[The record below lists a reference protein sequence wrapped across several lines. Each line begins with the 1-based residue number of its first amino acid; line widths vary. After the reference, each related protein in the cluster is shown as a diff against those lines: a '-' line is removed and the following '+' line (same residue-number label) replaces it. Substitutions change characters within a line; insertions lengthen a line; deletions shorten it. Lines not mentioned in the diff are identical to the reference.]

1 VISTDQYAAE
11 QLEGKSLSTAT
22 GTLPLIHLAQVLKAR
37 SAAINGERCVITCEL
52 PMNIARE
59 TGELFETR
67 KDKRRIG
74 LVVDQVLEKKEVLV
88 RNLGR
93 HGGRWYGVAGAAELQ
108 DGSVALVLDL
118 PRLLSKLRVE
128 SQH

>member
-1 VISTDQYAAE
+1 
-11 QLEGKSLSTAT
+11 LSE
-22 GTLPLIHLAQVLKAR
+22 VLVDGDSHAR
-37 SAAINGERCVITCEL
+37 DGERSVITCEL
-52 PMNIARE
+52 PLTIARE

-67 KDKRRIG
+67 SGKRLIG
-74 LVVDQVLEKKEVLV
+74 LVADEVVGSKEVLV

-118 PRLLSKLRVE
+118 PRLLSKLKLAAY
-128 SQH
+128 